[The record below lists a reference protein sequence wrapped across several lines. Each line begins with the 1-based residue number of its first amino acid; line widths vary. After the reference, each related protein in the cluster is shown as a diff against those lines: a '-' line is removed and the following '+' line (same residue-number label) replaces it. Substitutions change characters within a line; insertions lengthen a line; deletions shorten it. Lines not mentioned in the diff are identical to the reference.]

1 MSTVQLDD
9 RVEHR
14 AGVSKTALWAGRVIS
29 TLVGLFLMF
38 DGVAKVAKVKPVV
51 EGSAPFGIPEST
63 IRGIGLSLVV
73 STLLYAIPRTSVLGA
88 ILLTGYL
95 GGAVFTHVR
104 VDGWAFS
111 ALFAVGFGVLVWL
124 GLYLREPRLRDLIPL
139 RSNVSVDGAPV

>member
-1 MSTVQLDD
+1 MSTVQMDY
-9 RVEHR
+9 RVERR

-38 DGVAKVAKVKPVV
+38 DGVAKVAKVKQVV

-63 IRGIGLSLVV
+63 IRGIGIALVV
-73 STLLYAIPRTSVLGA
+73 GTLLYAIPRTSVLGA

-124 GLYLREPRLRDLIPL
+124 GLYLREPRLRALVPL
-139 RSNVSVDGAPV
+139 RSPIPAAGAAV